1 VVGADG
7 AVEIAKVQ
15 AVRLIQWVQQRAR
28 QDANFHGTLT
38 SEPAAIESALAR
50 TDMDGSGNISI
61 YEMYCGL
68 PPFIPAEL
76 WDERLARQ
84 SCCGAGVPEHV

>member
-1 VVGADG
+1 MGADG

-15 AVRLIQWVQQRAR
+15 AVRLIQWVQQRA
-28 QDANFHGTLT
+28 T